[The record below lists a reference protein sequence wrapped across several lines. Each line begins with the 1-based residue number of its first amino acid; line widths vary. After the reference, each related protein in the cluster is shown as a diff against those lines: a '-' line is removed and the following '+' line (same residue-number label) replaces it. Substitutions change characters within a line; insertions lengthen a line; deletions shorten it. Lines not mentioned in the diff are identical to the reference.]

1 MSDNQLLFLM
11 ITIPTSIVWW
21 LMIRAENKEAA
32 AFQKGYE
39 RGLADGR
46 VIRSRA

>member
-11 ITIPTSIVWW
+11 IAIPTAIVWW
-21 LMIRAENKEAA
+21 AMIRAENKQAEA
-32 AFQKGYE
+32 FRLGYE

-46 VIRSRA
+46 TIRTRA

>member
-11 ITIPTSIVWW
+11 IAIPTAIVWW
-21 LMIRAENKEAA
+21 AMIRAENKQAEA
-32 AFQKGYE
+32 FCLGYE

-46 VIRSRA
+46 AIRQRA

>member
-21 LMIRAENKEAA
+21 LMIRAENKQAEA
-32 AFQKGYE
+32 FRLGYE
-39 RGLADGR
+39 RGLVDGR
-46 VIRSRA
+46 AIRTRA